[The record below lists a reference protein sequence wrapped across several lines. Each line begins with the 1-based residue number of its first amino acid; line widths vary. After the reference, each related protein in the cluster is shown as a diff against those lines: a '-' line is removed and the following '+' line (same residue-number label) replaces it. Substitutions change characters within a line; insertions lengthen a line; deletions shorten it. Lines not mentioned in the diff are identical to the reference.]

1 MSTTTTT
8 TDIVP
13 VSTGSAIVLAQ
24 PGVKD
29 LLEAFLS
36 GRSPATIEA
45 YRNDLRDLATFLNV
59 TTIDAA
65 SETVLR
71 SGHGGANL
79 LALRYKAHLIEKG
92 LSASSIN
99 RKLAAVRSLV
109 GLANT
114 LGLVDWHLQ
123 VENMRTEKSQVTG
136 VGLKSVR
143 NLLCAAG
150 NQRGAKGI
158 RDRAI
163 VRIFF
168 DLALRRAEVCGLDLE
183 DVDLPNQRVA
193 VKRKGHTGKTT
204 LSFPLPTSQAL
215 KEWIE
220 RRGSEAGPLFYNMDH
235 RHLVERRRITT
246 CGVYHVVR
254 TLGSKAGF
262 KCHPHQLRHDGI
274 TAGVIAAQ
282 ASGMG
287 IEDVLS
293 YSGHTQLSTLMIYR
307 DVQDNKQGRIAEMVA
322 SQV

>member
-1 MSTTTTT
+1 MSTT

-13 VSTGSAIVLAQ
+13 ISTGTGIVLAQ

-36 GRSPATIEA
+36 AKSPATIEA
-45 YRNDLRDLATFLNV
+45 YRNDLRDLAAFLNV

-65 SETVLR
+65 SEIILR

-79 LALRYKAHLIEKG
+79 LALRYKAHLLEKG
-92 LSASSIN
+92 LSASSVN

-114 LGLVDWHLQ
+114 LGIVDWHLQ

-136 VGLKSVR
+136 VGLNSVR

-150 NQRGAKGI
+150 NQRGAKGV
-158 RDRAI
+158 RDQAI
-163 VRIFF
+163 VRVFF

-183 DVDLPNQRVA
+183 DVDLANQRIA

-220 RRGSEAGPLFYNMDH
+220 RRGSEAGPLFFNMDH

-246 CGVYHVVR
+246 CGVYHVIR
-254 TLGSKAGF
+254 TLGKSAGF

-274 TAGVIAAQ
+274 TASVIAAKNC
-282 ASGMG
+282 GIG
-287 IEDVLS
+287 IEEVMD
-293 YSGHTQLSTLMIYR
+293 YSGHRQVGTLLVYR
-307 DVQDNKQGRIAEMVA
+307 DRERNVQGQLAEMVA